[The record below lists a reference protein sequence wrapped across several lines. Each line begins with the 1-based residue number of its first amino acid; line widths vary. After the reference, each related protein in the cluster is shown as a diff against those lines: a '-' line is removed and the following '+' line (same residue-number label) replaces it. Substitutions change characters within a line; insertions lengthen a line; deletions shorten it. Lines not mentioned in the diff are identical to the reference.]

1 MSCSSDDRPLVLYAG
16 QISAVPLEFLDPDGA
31 AVDLTD
37 ATVYLVA
44 KAKLSDADA
53 DAVIDVSQDTHT
65 AAGEGRTTMP
75 IDLSELGEAYFT
87 DLTRLTGSIWIV
99 DSQSQRIPWGNL
111 SIEIHPSAKLWTA

>member
-1 MSCSSDDRPLVLYAG
+1 MSD
-16 QISAVPLEFLDPDGA
+16 VPLEFFDPDGV

-44 KAKLSDADA
+44 KTKLSDADA
-53 DAVIDVSQDTHT
+53 DAVIDVAQDTHT
-65 AAGEGRTTMP
+65 AANEGRTTLP
-75 IDLSELGEAYFT
+75 IDLSELAAAYFT
-87 DLTRLTGSIWIV
+87 DLTRLTGSIWII